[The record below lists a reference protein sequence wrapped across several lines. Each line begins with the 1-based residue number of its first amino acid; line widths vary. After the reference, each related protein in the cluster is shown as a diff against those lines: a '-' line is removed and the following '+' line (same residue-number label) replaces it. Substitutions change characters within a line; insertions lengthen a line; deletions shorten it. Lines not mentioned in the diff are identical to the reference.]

1 MGFPRQEYRSGLSFP
16 SAGDLPNLGIEPTSP
31 ASLLLAGRFFTAYP
45 PGKPHFTLQIEVI
58 NCEREGKREW
68 RLPRLL
74 WNSLSAFPPWGGWE
88 LPVALLRLVQT
99 KGLLRQFSAS
109 LLLLDS
115 EKLWIKKCLQMRW
128 EIYTYCFLLLLP
140 NTFSIIIIFVSQRR
154 KPSITKLQI
163 TEQVAKPRCDFRL
176 TLGSAV

>member
-1 MGFPRQEYRSGLSFP
+1 ME
-16 SAGDLPNLGIEPTSP
+16 A
-31 ASLLLAGRFFTAYP
+31 
-45 PGKPHFTLQIEVI
+45 
-58 NCEREGKREW
+58 
-68 RLPRLL
+68 
-74 WNSLSAFPPWGGWE
+74 
-88 LPVALLRLVQT
+88 VQT
-99 KGLLRQFSAS
+99 SLEFSLCISTLGRMRITCSFAMVGTKELLRQFSAS

-163 TEQVAKPRCDFRL
+163 TEQVAKLRCDFRL
-176 TLGSAV
+176 TLGSAI